1 MFRYAHLFVV
11 AVAVV
16 AAAFPISDA
25 LTERAARSS
34 SLSLPLGVVPWRRAY
49 NPSIQDHFYTP
60 DLNEWNNAVNNLG
73 YSAEGIACQIHSTQQ
88 WDTVAF
94 YRMYNPSIYDHFYT
108 TSEPERE
115 NAIRNLGYSD
125 EGITGYI
132 YPEPCEFTV
141 PLYRLYSPS
150 ATDHFYTISEAER
163 DNAATNLGYSKEGI
177 AGYVFRPN

>member
-1 MFRYAHLFVV
+1 
-11 AVAVV
+11 
-16 AAAFPISDA
+16 
-25 LTERAARSS
+25 
-34 SLSLPLGVVPWRRAY
+34 
-49 NPSIQDHFYTP
+49 
-60 DLNEWNNAVNNLG
+60 
-73 YSAEGIACQIHSTQQ
+73 
-88 WDTVAF
+88 
-94 YRMYNPSIYDHFYT
+94 MYNPSIYDHFYT

-141 PLYRLYSPS
+141 PLYRLYSQS